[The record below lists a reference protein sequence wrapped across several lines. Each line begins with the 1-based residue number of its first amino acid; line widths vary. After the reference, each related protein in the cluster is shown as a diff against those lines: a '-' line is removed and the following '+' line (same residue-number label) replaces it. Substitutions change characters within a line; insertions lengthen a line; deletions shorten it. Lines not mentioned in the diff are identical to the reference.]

1 MASFQRSE
9 LHPKASSIIS
19 FPLLQASK
27 DVRISLSSRNV
38 RKVTQFHFT
47 SWPDHGVPDYAGP
60 LLMFQRRIKSQ
71 HKPTKGPIL
80 IHCDGGV
87 GRTGA
92 FIAIDIALAQA
103 ARESLIDVA
112 GIVFEMRK
120 QRMKMVQSQVWK

>member
-1 MASFQRSE
+1 MC
-9 LHPKASSIIS
+9 LH
-19 FPLLQASK
+19 LTQASK
-27 DVRISLSSRNV
+27 DVRLSLSTRNV

-60 LLMFQRRIKSQ
+60 LLMFQRRVKSQ

-92 FIAIDIALAQA
+92 YIAIDIALAQA

-112 GIVFEMRK
+112 GIVCEMRK
-120 QRMKMVQSQVWK
+120 QRMKMVQVQVCYCSMFPGLPLTPRE